1 MTFEQNNAIIMYI
14 GGGQMPKI
22 KPITELRNTT
32 EISEICHSE
41 LEPVFITK
49 NGYGDMVVMSIETY
63 EQIMELNKIDTAI
76 IESEYDSEKELLD
89 GREALSAL
97 RRKHF
102 G

>member
-1 MTFEQNNAIIMYI
+1 M
-14 GGGQMPKI
+14 MPKI

-49 NGYGDMVVMSIETY
+49 NGYGDMVIMSIETY
-63 EQIMELNKIDTAI
+63 EQIIEMNKIDNSI
-76 IESEYDSEKELLD
+76 YDAENDSNKELLD
-89 GREALSAL
+89 AREALSAL